1 MMFFCFLSTIA
12 KSILSITT
20 KNVANGHVKV
30 ELITEFNCKIYIRR
44 LNIIAP
50 SKKAI
55 LVIIRKLLLLGIRF
69 PLRIIIIY
77 CRNIKTLKFSLA

>member
-1 MMFFCFLSTIA
+1 MMFFCFLSTITKTIMA
-12 KSILSITT
+12 ITE
-20 KNVANGHVKV
+20 KIEANDHVKV
-30 ELITEFNCKIYIRR
+30 EPITEFNSKIYIRR

-69 PLRIIIIY
+69 PLLIIILY
-77 CRNIKTLKFSLA
+77 CINIKTL